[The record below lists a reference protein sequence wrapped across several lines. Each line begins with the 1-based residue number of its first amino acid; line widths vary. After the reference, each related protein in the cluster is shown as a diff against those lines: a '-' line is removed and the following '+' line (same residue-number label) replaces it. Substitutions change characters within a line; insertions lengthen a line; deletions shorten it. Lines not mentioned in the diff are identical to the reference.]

1 MCLQHIL
8 WNAFTCFSTQA
19 NVCSRTVSYPAPTW
33 PPLTSYGNVPPQ
45 VLCNVD
51 ELFERDELSAAPDP
65 GWPDC
70 FNSGVFVFRP
80 SFLTHRRLLDHALQ
94 HGSFDGEAAT
104 HLAFQVN
111 ALSWSKKKKV
121 QWLVLL
127 STLFLS
133 PLPSFGNNLICRGKK
148 KIQFSLFSLVFWF
161 HSKIT
166 I

>member
-1 MCLQHIL
+1 MYLWVKQPFKIMSLQPIL
-8 WNAFTCFSTQA
+8 LNVFTCFSTQA
-19 NVCSRTVSYPAPTW
+19 NVCSRTFTHPSPTW

-80 SFLTHRRLLDHALQ
+80 SFLTHRRLLDHAQQ

-104 HLAFQVN
+104 RPAFQANV
-111 ALSWSKKKKV
+111 LSWSEKKKSAATSIA
-121 QWLVLL
+121 QHSL
-127 STLFLS
+127 SIFCL
-133 PLPSFGNNLICRGKK
+133 K
-148 KIQFSLFSLVFWF
+148 
-161 HSKIT
+161 
-166 I
+166 